1 MRPKVSGS
9 RSLRSLTLGIFG
21 RQVTYKMPLGTKSMI
36 CPREQIGFLGGM
48 EKFEK
53 LCIMCSQAFENDMQP
68 VTIFFGNRL
77 GFGGERTGSDCVRR
91 MRPVTQDLLETL
103 IFAPY

>member
-36 CPREQIGFLGGM
+36 CPREQIGGM

-53 LCIMCSQAFENDMQP
+53 LCIMCSHAFDDARN
-68 VTIFFGNRL
+68 GL
-77 GFGGERTGSDCVRR
+77 GSSSLVGFL
-91 MRPVTQDLLETL
+91 Q
-103 IFAPY
+103 